1 LYNQNKEVID
11 MLLPENIT
19 SVAQLDDFMS
29 QPSERLQDFFRH
41 LDGDI
46 MIIGA
51 SGKTGPTLARM
62 AIRAV
67 KSCGSSQKVYVVARS
82 AMDDLVAAGCQAI
95 RCDLSDWE
103 AVSRLPRVKNVI
115 FLVGFKFGAEAA
127 KSQTWAMNTIVPY
140 HVARHFQGSR
150 IVSLSTGCV
159 YPVMHLSSGGATEQT
174 PPEPV
179 GEYAQSCLGRE
190 RMFDFFAD
198 RKLESVVHIRLNYAV
213 ECRYGVLRDIGEK
226 VLQGEPLDL
235 TTGYANVIWQG
246 DAAEQILL
254 SLSLAAAP
262 AMILNLTGPE
272 CFSIRQV
279 AEEFGRLLGK
289 TPVFSGE
296 PNGYG
301 YLNNASKANELF
313 GYPRVPLNTIIKWT
327 AEWLRNDGPSLGKPT
342 HFQTQDGKY

>member
-1 LYNQNKEVID
+1 
-11 MLLPENIT
+11 MLLPESIT
-19 SVAQLDDFMS
+19 SVEQLDELMS
-29 QPSERLQDFFRH
+29 RPSARMLDFFRH
-41 LDGDI
+41 LEGEV

-62 AIRAV
+62 AVRAV
-67 KSCGSSQKVYVVARS
+67 REVGGKQKIYVVARS
-82 AMDDLVAAGCQAI
+82 AMDALVAEGCQAI
-95 RCDLSDWE
+95 RCDLTDWE
-103 AVSRLPRVKNVI
+103 AVNQLPRVKNVI

-127 KSQTWAMNTIVPY
+127 KSQTWALNTIVPY
-140 HVARHFQGSR
+140 HVARYFQGSR

-159 YPVMHLSSGGATEQT
+159 YPIMHLSSGGATEQT

-190 RMFDFFAD
+190 RMFDYFAD
-198 RKLESVVHIRLNYAV
+198 RNLASVAHIRLNYAV
-213 ECRYGVLRDIGEK
+213 ECRYGVLYDIGEK
-226 VLQGEPLDL
+226 VLRCEPLDL

-254 SLSLAAAP
+254 SLALAEAP
-262 AMILNLTGPE
+262 ARILNLTGPE
-272 CFSIRQV
+272 CFSLRQV

-289 TPVFSGE
+289 KPIFVGE

-301 YLNNASKANELF
+301 YLNNAAQANALF

-327 AEWLRNDGPSLGKPT
+327 ADWLQHNRPSLGKPT
-342 HFQTQDGKY
+342 HFETQDGKY